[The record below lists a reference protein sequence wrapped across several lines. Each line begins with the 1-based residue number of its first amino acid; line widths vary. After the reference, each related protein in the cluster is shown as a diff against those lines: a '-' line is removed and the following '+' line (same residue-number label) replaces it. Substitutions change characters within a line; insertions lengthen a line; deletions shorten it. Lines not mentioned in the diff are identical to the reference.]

1 MTMTDNQM
9 NLSFSSLWQGL
20 SAPVLALAE
29 DMALRRAAVS
39 QPPVLLSLRSGGI
52 DVIRV
57 SGGAR
62 EPLASA
68 AGRPQQAMKE
78 IVQRV
83 AAGLGPEVALG
94 FAVDQSVSQQL
105 VLPQQPDEVLR
116 AIVRNKVESLAPWPL
131 AQCLWGMRASP
142 IAGDPQHVSVEV
154 AVVSRA
160 LLDELSA
167 TLRQGGADVKALSV
181 ALPGGGEVEIALGAG
196 DIRREARVS
205 AARWAK
211 AAAALAVLLVGLGLF
226 WVYRTSAE
234 AARLEDET
242 SALMA
247 SLKPNGVPAG
257 EPPLVSAANRV
268 VQARRERLPA
278 VAILEEVSKLLPD
291 NVHLVSLALD
301 GDQLTIKG
309 QGNGV
314 PGLIQVLEASPA
326 FQSVNFAAATELDQ
340 NSNADA
346 FSLIATLE
354 KAPTPE
360 VAP

>member
-1 MTMTDNQM
+1 MTMTDDQM
-9 NLSFSSLWQGL
+9 NLSFSSIWQGL
-20 SAPVLALAE
+20 SSPVLALAE
-29 DMALRRAAVS
+29 DLALRRAAVT
-39 QPPVLLSLRSGGI
+39 QPPMLLSVRPGGI
-52 DVIRV
+52 DAIRV
-57 SGGAR
+57 SGAGR
-62 EPLASA
+62 EMLASA
-68 AGRPQQAMKE
+68 AGRPQQAMAE
-78 IVQRV
+78 IVQRM

-94 FAVDQSVSQQL
+94 FTQDQSVSQQL

-116 AIVRNKVESLAPWPL
+116 AIVRNKVEGLAPWPL

-154 AVVSRA
+154 AVVSRT
-160 LLDELSA
+160 LLDELAA
-167 TLRQGGADVKALSV
+167 TLRQAGADVKALAV

-196 DIRREARVS
+196 DIRREARIR

-242 SALMA
+242 SAIMA
-247 SLKPNGVPAG
+247 SLKPNGIPAG

-268 VQARRERLPA
+268 YQARRERLPV
-278 VAILEEVSKLLPD
+278 VAILAEVSKLLPD
-291 NVHLVSLALD
+291 TVYLVNLSLD
-301 GDQLTIKG
+301 GEQLTIKG
-309 QGNGV
+309 QGSGV
-314 PGLIQVLEASPA
+314 PDLIQLLEASPD

-340 NSNADA
+340 NSNADS

-354 KAPTPE
+354 KASGPE